1 MAEEKKIPPYS
12 KGCFQGI
19 KDSREPA
26 TIQDFLDDLKKQG
39 YQEDLTVDDFLKFSD
54 GHQTNAEVIVD
65 TYSSPMREKYKSE
78 IKQGK
83 PPVIIVGTR
92 YAIPNKQ
99 ITAELQEILASD
111 LFLRQDGGFSAF
123 WSEKKTEL
131 ESDKDGYI
139 AWDVPR
145 KDSDSSV
152 PINDSRANQKR
163 NRETPLGSGNE
174 NEEYYVQLKSLNVR
188 VWVYS
193 HALGKVYDISSW
205 IRTCSTN
212 KDMSMGTFSIEL
224 VPTDTLTIQTFG
236 EDFANHFNITDKR
249 GSINRDWFSKF
260 IQYNDM
266 VFIRF
271 EKLKAEKY
279 EDQGKMKSSSHI
291 IEPSELNNKLIW
303 DMMGLVDTVETSVDS
318 ENTDYSV
325 NISGRDLTKLLV
337 EDGSYFIPL
346 KFVEGSPDRWFY
358 GGDPESSWFKRNM
371 VTGSY
376 DYYFAYEFQQIDLV
390 SAFIIDHLSNIGI
403 IPDSIFSH
411 CAIRPEARGVWK
423 MIKMFVDSQLSDRR
437 IVDRSLTNPEGTLMD
452 FFNKICQQPFV
463 EFWGD
468 TWGSEYDFVARQPPF
483 TKEAISSV
491 VKKGEYIGIEP
502 KDLLSYSLGY
512 DNRVYSWYRLMP
524 QNALTGSS
532 QFSSLALVPI
542 IFLNEY
548 VERFGNK
555 RCITNDIYLSEKSL
569 KGKNDEKNINTM
581 SQALLNDLLYVVETT
596 CYLPFTRKGT
606 ITINGDRRIKVG
618 TFVILESTQELFY
631 VTAVN
636 NTITF
641 TNDVIDRVTV
651 LTVERGMLLE
661 FIPSSASGMGITYF
675 DVVNIEGIRA
685 DIQKRDPKHKDDV
698 IAPSS
703 TKFGVNSE
711 IFEFFLKRDMFKD
724 GND

>member
-19 KDSREPA
+19 KGSREPA

-39 YQEDLTVDDFLKFSD
+39 YQEDLTVDEFLKFSN
-54 GHQTNAEVIVD
+54 GNWTNAEIIIN
-65 TYSSPMREKYKSE
+65 KYTPLMKSKYRSE
-78 IKQGK
+78 IRQNK
-83 PPVIIVGTR
+83 PPLIRVGTW
-92 YAIPNKQ
+92 YVIPNKQ

-111 LFLRQDGGFSAF
+111 LFMRQYSSFSAF
-123 WSEKKTEL
+123 WSTKQKEL
-131 ESDKDGYI
+131 LKDPEYVS
-139 AWDVPR
+139 WDSPTNNG
-145 KDSDSSV
+145 DSSSSK
-152 PINDSRANQKR
+152 PINDSYVAKKRAAAS
-163 NRETPLGSGNE
+163 GSGDE
-174 NEEYYVQLKSLNVR
+174 NKEYHVQMKALNIK

-193 HALGKVYDISSW
+193 RAFNKVYDISSW

-212 KDMSMGTFSIEL
+212 KDISMGTFSMEL

-249 GSINRDWFSKF
+249 GSIHRDWFSKF
-260 IQYNDM
+260 IQNNDM
-266 VFIRF
+266 IFIRF
-271 EKLKAEKY
+271 EKLKKEKY
-279 EDQGKMKSSSHI
+279 EDMGKRQSSTHI
-291 IEPSELNNKLIW
+291 VEPSELNDKLIW
-303 DMMGLVDTVETSVDS
+303 DMMGLIDTVSTNVDS
-318 ENTDYSV
+318 ESTDYSV
-325 NISGRDLTKLLV
+325 SISGRDLMKLLV

-376 DYYFAYEFQQIDLV
+376 DYYFAYEFQQIDTV
-390 SAFIIDHLSNIGI
+390 SSFIVNQLSNIGI
-403 IPDSIFSH
+403 VPNSLFSH
-411 CAIRPEARGVWK
+411 CAKRPDAKGVWQ
-423 MIKMFVDSQLSDRR
+423 MITLWVDGQLSDRR
-437 IVDRSLTNPEGTLMD
+437 IVDRSLTNPEGTLLD

-468 TWGSEYDFVARQPPF
+468 TWGNEFDLMIRQPPF
-483 TKEAISSV
+483 TKTAIQNV
-491 VKKGEYIGIEP
+491 VNSKEFIGIEP
-502 KDLLSYSLGY
+502 KDLLSFSLEY
-512 DNRVYSWYRLMP
+512 DNRAYAWYRIMP

-569 KGKNDEKNINTM
+569 KGKDDEKNINTM

-596 CYLPFTRKGT
+596 SYLPFTRKGT

-661 FIPSSASGMGITYF
+661 YITNAAKNYF
-675 DVVNIEGIRA
+675 NIVDIDGIRA

-703 TKFGVNSE
+703 TKFGVN
-711 IFEFFLKRDMFKD
+711 IDVFNFFLEREMFKD

>member
-19 KDSREPA
+19 KGSREPA

-39 YQEDLTVDDFLKFSD
+39 YQEDLTVDEFLKFSN
-54 GHQTNAEVIVD
+54 GNWTNAEIIIN
-65 TYSSPMREKYKSE
+65 KYTPLMKSKYRSE
-78 IKQGK
+78 IRQNK
-83 PPVIIVGTR
+83 PPLIRVGTW
-92 YAIPNKQ
+92 YVIPNKQ

-111 LFLRQDGGFSAF
+111 LFMRQYSSFSAF
-123 WSEKKTEL
+123 WSTKQKEL
-131 ESDKDGYI
+131 LKDPEYVS
-139 AWDVPR
+139 WDSPTNNG
-145 KDSDSSV
+145 DSSSSK
-152 PINDSRANQKR
+152 PINDSYVAKKRAAAS
-163 NRETPLGSGNE
+163 GSGDE
-174 NEEYYVQLKSLNVR
+174 NKEYHVQMKALNIK

-193 HALGKVYDISSW
+193 RAFNKVYDISSW

-212 KDMSMGTFSIEL
+212 KDISMGTFSVEL

-249 GSINRDWFSKF
+249 GSIHRDWFSKF
-260 IQYNDM
+260 IQNNDM
-266 VFIRF
+266 IFIRF
-271 EKLKAEKY
+271 EKLKKEKY
-279 EDQGKMKSSSHI
+279 EDMGKRQSSTHI
-291 IEPSELNNKLIW
+291 VEPSELNDKLIW
-303 DMMGLVDTVETSVDS
+303 DMMGLIDTVSTNVDS
-318 ENTDYSV
+318 ESTDYSV
-325 NISGRDLTKLLV
+325 SISGRDLMKLLV

-376 DYYFAYEFQQIDLV
+376 DYYFAYEFQQIDTV
-390 SAFIIDHLSNIGI
+390 SSFIVNQLSNIGI
-403 IPDSIFSH
+403 VPNSLFSH
-411 CAIRPEARGVWK
+411 CAKRPDAKGVWQ
-423 MIKMFVDSQLSDRR
+423 MITLWVDGQLSDRR
-437 IVDRSLTNPEGTLMD
+437 IVDRSLTNPEGTLLD

-468 TWGSEYDFVARQPPF
+468 TWGNEFDLMIRQPPF
-483 TKEAISSV
+483 TKTAIQNV
-491 VKKGEYIGIEP
+491 VNSKEFIGIEP
-502 KDLLSYSLGY
+502 KDLLSFSLEY
-512 DNRVYSWYRLMP
+512 DNRAYAWYRIMP

-569 KGKNDEKNINTM
+569 KGKDDEKNINTM

-596 CYLPFTRKGT
+596 SYLPFTRKGT
-606 ITINGDRRIKVG
+606 ITIDGDRRIKVG

-661 FIPSSASGMGITYF
+661 YITNAAKNYF
-675 DVVNIEGIRA
+675 NIVDIDGIRA

-703 TKFGVNSE
+703 TKFGVN
-711 IFEFFLKRDMFKD
+711 IDVFNFFLEREMFKD

>member
-19 KDSREPA
+19 KGSREPA

-39 YQEDLTVDDFLKFSD
+39 YQEDLTVDEFLKFSN
-54 GHQTNAEVIVD
+54 GNWTNAEIIIN
-65 TYSSPMREKYKSE
+65 KYTPLMKSKYRSE
-78 IKQGK
+78 IRQNK
-83 PPVIIVGTR
+83 PPLIRVGTW
-92 YAIPNKQ
+92 YVIPNKQ

-111 LFLRQDGGFSAF
+111 LFMRQYSSFSAF
-123 WSEKKTEL
+123 WSTKQKEL
-131 ESDKDGYI
+131 LKDPEYVP
-139 AWDVPR
+139 WDSPTNNG
-145 KDSDSSV
+145 DSSSSK
-152 PINDSRANQKR
+152 PINDSYVAKKRAAAS
-163 NRETPLGSGNE
+163 GSGDE
-174 NEEYYVQLKSLNVR
+174 NKEYHVQMKALNIK

-193 HALGKVYDISSW
+193 RAFNKVYDISSW

-212 KDMSMGTFSIEL
+212 KDISMGTFSMEL

-249 GSINRDWFSKF
+249 GSIHRDWFSKF
-260 IQYNDM
+260 IQNNDM
-266 VFIRF
+266 IFIRF
-271 EKLKAEKY
+271 EKLKKEKY
-279 EDQGKMKSSSHI
+279 EDMGKRQSSTHI
-291 IEPSELNNKLIW
+291 VEPSELNDKLIW
-303 DMMGLVDTVETSVDS
+303 DMMGLIDTVSTNVDS
-318 ENTDYSV
+318 ESTDYSV
-325 NISGRDLTKLLV
+325 SISGRDLMKLLV

-376 DYYFAYEFQQIDLV
+376 DYYFAYEFQQIDTV
-390 SAFIIDHLSNIGI
+390 SSFIVNQLSNIGI
-403 IPDSIFSH
+403 VPNSLFSH
-411 CAIRPEARGVWK
+411 CAKRPDAKGVWQ
-423 MIKMFVDSQLSDRR
+423 MITLWVDGQLSDRR
-437 IVDRSLTNPEGTLMD
+437 IVDRSLTNPEGTLLD

-468 TWGSEYDFVARQPPF
+468 TWGNEFDLMIRQPPF
-483 TKEAISSV
+483 TKTAIQNV
-491 VKKGEYIGIEP
+491 VNSKEFIGIEP
-502 KDLLSYSLGY
+502 KDLLSFSLEY
-512 DNRVYSWYRLMP
+512 DNRAYAWYRIMP

-569 KGKNDEKNINTM
+569 KGKDDEKNINTM

-596 CYLPFTRKGT
+596 SYLPFTRKGT

-661 FIPSSASGMGITYF
+661 YITNAAKNYF
-675 DVVNIEGIRA
+675 NIVDIDGIRA

-703 TKFGVNSE
+703 TKFGVN
-711 IFEFFLKRDMFKD
+711 IDVFNFFLEREMFKD

>member
-1 MAEEKKIPPYS
+1 MAKEKKIPPYS
-12 KGCFQGI
+12 TDWFKGI
-19 KDSREPA
+19 EDSREPA

-39 YQEDLTVDDFLKFSD
+39 YQEDLTVDDFLKFTN
-54 GHQTNAEVIVD
+54 GHWTNAEIIINS
-65 TYSSPMREKYKSE
+65 YSPQMKKKYKRE
-78 IKQGK
+78 IEKNK
-83 PPVIIVGTR
+83 PPLIMVGTW

-99 ITAELQEILASD
+99 ITAELQKILASD
-111 LFLRQDGGFSAF
+111 LFMRQYSSFSAF
-123 WSEKKTEL
+123 WSTKQKEL
-131 ESDKDGYI
+131 LKDPEY
-139 AWDVPR
+139 VPWV
-145 KDSDSSV
+145 SPTNNGDSSSSK
-152 PINDSRANQKR
+152 PINDSYAARKRAAAS
-163 NRETPLGSGNE
+163 GSGDE
-174 NEEYYVQLKSLNVR
+174 NKEYHVQMKALNIK

-193 HALGKVYDISSW
+193 RAFNKVYDISSW

-212 KDMSMGTFSIEL
+212 KDISMGTFSMKL

-249 GSINRDWFSKF
+249 GSIHRDWFSKF
-260 IQYNDM
+260 IQNNDM
-266 VFIRF
+266 IFIRF
-271 EKLKAEKY
+271 EKLKKEKY
-279 EDQGKMKSSSHI
+279 EDMGKRQSSTHI
-291 IEPSELNNKLIW
+291 VEPSELNDKLIW
-303 DMMGLVDTVETSVDS
+303 DMMGLIDTVSTDVDS
-318 ENTDYSV
+318 ESTDYSV
-325 NISGRDLTKLLV
+325 SISGRDLMKLLV

-376 DYYFAYEFQQIDLV
+376 DYYFAYEFQQIDTV
-390 SAFIIDHLSNIGI
+390 SSFIVNQLSNIGI
-403 IPDSIFSH
+403 VPNSLFSH
-411 CAIRPEARGVWK
+411 CAKRPDAKGVWQ
-423 MIKMFVDSQLSDRR
+423 MITLWVDGQLSDRR
-437 IVDRSLTNPEGTLMD
+437 IVDRSLTNPEGTLLD

-468 TWGSEYDFVARQPPF
+468 TWGNEFDLMIRQPPF
-483 TKEAISSV
+483 TKTAIQNV
-491 VKKGEYIGIEP
+491 VNSKEFIGIEP
-502 KDLLSYSLGY
+502 KDLLSFSLEY
-512 DNRVYSWYRLMP
+512 DNRAYAWYRIMP

-569 KGKNDEKNINTM
+569 KGKDDEKNINTM

-596 CYLPFTRKGT
+596 SYLPFTRKGT

-661 FIPSSASGMGITYF
+661 YIMNAAKNYF
-675 DVVNIEGIRA
+675 NIVDIDGIRA
-685 DIQKRDPKHKDDV
+685 DIQKRDSKHKDDV

-703 TKFGVNSE
+703 TKFGVN
-711 IFEFFLKRDMFKD
+711 IDVFNFFLEREMFKD